1 MLSSLD
7 SMCKY
12 ILTLLILSIFSGC
25 SNSPTEPG
33 LFDGKISVS
42 GFVAKYPAGNPL
54 IRLTVEY
61 EGCEDTTAYVYINSL
76 SVPYQPSFG
85 VYEAEIPDAGYST
98 PMELLVVS
106 HQESLSLSR
115 TIPGEV
121 FVISP
126 TPTTYHPAG
135 NELVIQWSRVALVDG
150 SFIHLRTMWA
160 DTTFIGGTESFVIPG
175 SYFQEAGSA
184 TVSVGLFNGEIQQ
197 SINDFGYIGF
207 AAVSWSEEITFN
219 IQGR

>member
-1 MLSSLD
+1 
-7 SMCKY
+7 MCKY
-12 ILTLLILSIFSGC
+12 IVTSLILLTLSGC
-25 SNSPTEPG
+25 STSPTTPS
-33 LFDGKISVS
+33 LFEGKISVS
-42 GFVAKYPAGNPL
+42 GFVAKRPAGNTL

-61 EGCEDTTAYVYINSL
+61 EGCKDTTAYVYINSH
-76 SVPYQPSFG
+76 SVPYQPHFG

-115 TIPGEV
+115 TIPGGV
-121 FVISP
+121 SVISP

-135 NELVIQWSRVALVDG
+135 NELVVQWSRTALADG
-150 SFIHLRTMWA
+150 SFIHLRTMWV
-160 DTTFIGGTESFVIPG
+160 DTTFIGGIESFVVPG
-175 SYFQEAGSA
+175 SYFQETGSA

-197 SINDFGYIGF
+197 SSNEFGYVGF